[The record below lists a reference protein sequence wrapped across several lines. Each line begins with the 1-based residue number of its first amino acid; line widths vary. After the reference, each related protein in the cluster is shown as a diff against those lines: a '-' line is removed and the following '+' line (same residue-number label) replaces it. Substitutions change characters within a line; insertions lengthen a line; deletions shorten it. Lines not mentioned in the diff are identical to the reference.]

1 MFSFPLVITI
11 TLPMHLT
18 DAAAAGV
25 AVSNSGEHYG
35 ELQHL
40 RHSAVNWVLPRLNKT
55 TKLQ

>member
-18 DAAAAGV
+18 DAAAVGV
-25 AVSNSGEHYG
+25 AFSNSGEHYG

-40 RHSAVNWVLPRLNKT
+40 RHSAVNWVC
-55 TKLQ
+55 QG